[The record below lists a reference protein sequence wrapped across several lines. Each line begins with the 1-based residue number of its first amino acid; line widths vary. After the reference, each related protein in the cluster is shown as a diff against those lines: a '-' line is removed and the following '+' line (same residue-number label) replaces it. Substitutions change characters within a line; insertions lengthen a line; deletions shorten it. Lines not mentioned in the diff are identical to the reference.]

1 MRVLRDGGLRIP
13 VPVFKNNIY
22 QLTLSKHKTRP
33 TLNNSASDTIII
45 KKILEGDKA
54 SFRILYE
61 RHNRSFLLIC
71 LRYFKNRAD
80 SEDMMQE
87 SFLKI
92 YKQLK
97 QFDPERGKFV
107 HWSKRI
113 VINTCLEKLRKK
125 NVLNDFDS
133 IFDMGIN
140 LNIPAN
146 ALDNLSLEELTY
158 VIQQLP
164 KGYRT
169 IFNLYVIDG
178 YNHREIGEMLNIS
191 ENTSK
196 TQLMKARKFLQK
208 NINRST
214 YNMQS
219 YA

>member
-1 MRVLRDGGLRIP
+1 MGVLWSLSL
-13 VPVFKNNIY
+13 FYKNNICRM
-22 QLTLSKHKTRP
+22 TLSKHKILSA
-33 TLNNSASDTIII
+33 LNNTASDTTIIT
-45 KKILEGDKA
+45 KILEGDKA
-54 SFRILYE
+54 SFRTLYD

-107 HWSKRI
+107 YWAKRI

-125 NVLNDFDS
+125 NVLKDFDN
-133 IFDMGIN
+133 IFDIGIN

-146 ALDNLSLEELTY
+146 ALESLSLQELTQ

-178 YNHREIGEMLNIS
+178 YNHREIGEMLDIS
-191 ENTSK
+191 ESTSK

-208 NINRST
+208 NIDRSSF
-214 YNMQS
+214 NLQS